1 MVFAVHSTVP
11 TVVMMIVPEELPPP
25 EKGML
30 LEAAEHT
37 MGRSS
42 RRPCS
47 GQWLHL
53 AVLIMCAGSPFVQG
67 QSTTAPAATAA
78 TAPLTTP
85 APPTNIPQSFAC
97 FNCLFQ
103 PDGVTP
109 KVVRAMFFDSA
120 AVVENPTAVA
130 AAAAAGRDY
139 SCDDIRLAVPEWYA
153 APALDAL
160 HRKKL
165 GPGLGGRAVRNHHQ
179 QPGCQR
185 SCDDEGEL
193 HGRIKPGVL
202 RRGVACCYALT
213 LLGVCAWRTN
223 CKRAAHLRTIR
234 DRI

>member
-1 MVFAVHSTVP
+1 MLLILCVALFCLFTVDSSRLYGEHSHSRNNLTLTTARKCYPGYQPVLNRNRYNSVPTGAELYRILSAIVPEAPDLPSNPYSKILLIFKFTTRMVFAVHSTVP

-109 KVVRAMFFDSA
+109 KVVRAS
-120 AVVENPTAVA
+120 
-130 AAAAAGRDY
+130 
-139 SCDDIRLAVPEWYA
+139 
-153 APALDAL
+153 
-160 HRKKL
+160 K
-165 GPGLGGRAVRNHHQ
+165 
-179 QPGCQR
+179 
-185 SCDDEGEL
+185 
-193 HGRIKPGVL
+193 
-202 RRGVACCYALT
+202 
-213 LLGVCAWRTN
+213 
-223 CKRAAHLRTIR
+223 CK
-234 DRI
+234 